1 MSSVTNALID
11 EEGRRG
17 GAPGTTAL
25 IARSRG
31 SSGPKQNIRCYACGK
46 TGHISRDCRTKW
58 NDSADTA
65 NIVQSDDEEME
76 YAF

>member
-1 MSSVTNALID
+1 MSSVTNALI
-11 EEGRRG
+11 
-17 GAPGTTAL
+17 
-25 IARSRG
+25 ARSKG
-31 SSGPKQNIRCYACGK
+31 SSGLKQNIGCHACGK

-58 NDSADTA
+58 NKSADAA